1 VNNVLINA
9 IMMEWLTNT
18 WNATSHF
25 FTSMPWDVLGVWS
38 LTICLLIVGLV
49 GSVVPFLPG
58 PVLIFIAGVVHTL
71 LLPEA
76 GMSVWGFVALTL
88 GVGLSYVVDFASGAV
103 GARWFGASRWG
114 IAGVFVGGIVGMFFG
129 PVGWVLGPLIG
140 GVGFE
145 LIFAK
150 KRLQPAAKSAWGS
163 LLGTGVG
170 LVLRL
175 IVAVGMVAV
184 FFLDVLVW

>member
-1 VNNVLINA
+1 
-9 IMMEWLTNT
+9 MSEWFTSA
-18 WNATSHF
+18 WNATMHF
-25 FTSMPWDVLGVWS
+25 FTSMPWDTLGVWS
-38 LTICLLIVGLV
+38 LTICLLIVGII

-58 PVLIFIAGVVHTL
+58 PLLIFAAGIIHTV

-76 GMSVWGFVALTL
+76 GMSAWGIALLSL
-88 GVGLSYVVDFASGAV
+88 GVVLSYVVDFVSGAM

-114 IAGVFVGGIVGMFFG
+114 IAGVLIGGIVGMFFAPFG
-129 PVGWVLGPLIG
+129 LILGPLIG

-145 LIFAK
+145 LAFAK
-150 KRLQPAAKSAWGS
+150 KRLHPAAMSAWGS

-175 IVAVGMVAV
+175 IVALGMVAV
-184 FFLDVLVW
+184 FLLDVLVW

>member
-1 VNNVLINA
+1 
-9 IMMEWLTNT
+9 
-18 WNATSHF
+18 
-25 FTSMPWDVLGVWS
+25 
-38 LTICLLIVGLV
+38 
-49 GSVVPFLPG
+49 VPFLPG
-58 PVLIFIAGVVHTL
+58 PLLIFAAGIIHTV

-76 GMSVWGFVALTL
+76 GMSVWGFVVLSL
-88 GVGLSYVVDFASGAV
+88 GIVLSYVIDFVSGAM

-114 IAGVFVGGIVGMFFG
+114 IAGVFIGGIVGMFFV
-129 PVGWVLGPLIG
+129 PVGLILGPLLG
-140 GVGFE
+140 GVSFE

-175 IVAVGMVAV
+175 IVALGMVAA
-184 FFLDVLVW
+184 FLLDVLVW

>member
-1 VNNVLINA
+1 MI
-9 IMMEWLTNT
+9 EWLSNA
-18 WNATSHF
+18 WNATAHF
-25 FTSMPWDVLGVWS
+25 FTSMPWEMLSVWS
-38 LTICLLIVGLV
+38 LTICLLLVGII

-58 PVLIFIAGVVHTL
+58 PLLIFAAGIIHTV

-76 GMSVWGFVALTL
+76 GMSVWGFVVLSL
-88 GVGLSYVVDFASGAV
+88 GIVLSYVIDFVSGAM

-114 IAGVFVGGIVGMFFG
+114 IAGVFIGGIVGMFFV
-129 PVGWVLGPLIG
+129 PVGLILGPLLG
-140 GVGFE
+140 GVSFE

-175 IVAVGMVAV
+175 IVALGMVAA
-184 FFLDVLVW
+184 FLLDVLVW

>member
-1 VNNVLINA
+1 
-9 IMMEWLTNT
+9 MTEWLTNA
-18 WNATSHF
+18 WNATVHF
-25 FTSMPWDVLGVWS
+25 FTTMPWDALGVWS
-38 LTICLLIVGLV
+38 LTICLLIVGII

-58 PVLIFIAGVVHTL
+58 PLLIFAAGIIHTV

-76 GMSVWGFVALTL
+76 GMSMWGVVALSL
-88 GVGLSYVVDFASGAV
+88 GLVLSYVVDLASGAM

-114 IAGVFVGGIVGMFFG
+114 ITGVFIGGIVGMFFG
-129 PVGWVLGPLIG
+129 PLGLVLGPLLG
-140 GVGFE
+140 GAAFE

-175 IVAVGMVAV
+175 IVALGMVVA
-184 FFLDVLVW
+184 FFLDVLMW

>member
-1 VNNVLINA
+1 ML
-9 IMMEWLTNT
+9 
-18 WNATSHF
+18 S
-25 FTSMPWDVLGVWS
+25 VWS
-38 LTICLLIVGLV
+38 LTICLLLVGII

-58 PVLIFIAGVVHTL
+58 PLLIFAAGIIHTV

-76 GMSVWGFVALTL
+76 GMSVWGFVVLSL
-88 GVGLSYVVDFASGAV
+88 GIVLSYVIDFVSGAM

-114 IAGVFVGGIVGMFFG
+114 IAGVFIGGIVGMFFV
-129 PVGWVLGPLIG
+129 PVGLILGPLLG
-140 GVGFE
+140 GVSFE

-175 IVAVGMVAV
+175 IVALGMVAA
-184 FFLDVLVW
+184 FLLDVLVW

>member
-1 VNNVLINA
+1 
-9 IMMEWLTNT
+9 MTEWFTGA
-18 WNATSHF
+18 WDATSHF
-25 FTSMPWDVLGVWS
+25 FTEMPWDMWSVWL
-38 LTICLLIVGLV
+38 LTICLLIVGLI

-58 PVLIFIAGVVHTL
+58 PLLIFAAGIVHTVLRPESAMSAWGIVLLAL
-71 LLPEA
+71 LLVIA
-76 GMSVWGFVALTL
+76 YVLDFV
-88 GVGLSYVVDFASGAV
+88 SGAM

-114 IAGVFVGGIVGMFFG
+114 IAGVFVGGIVGMFFVPFG
-129 PVGWVLGPLIG
+129 LVLGPLIG
-140 GVGFE
+140 GVAFE

-175 IVAVGMVAV
+175 VISFAMIAT
-184 FFLDVLVW
+184 FLLDALVW

>member
-1 VNNVLINA
+1 MTEWFTNA
-9 IMMEWLTNT
+9 WHST
-18 WNATSHF
+18 AHF
-25 FTSMPWDVLGVWS
+25 FTTMPWQMWGVWS
-38 LTICLLIVGLV
+38 LTICLLIVGII

-58 PVLIFIAGVVHTL
+58 PMLIFVAGILHTVL
-71 LLPEA
+71 RPES
-76 GMSVWGFVALTL
+76 GMSTWGFVILSL
-88 GVGLSYVVDFASGAV
+88 GLVLSYIVDFVSGAM

-114 IAGVFVGGIVGMFFG
+114 IAGVFIGGIVGMFFIPFG
-129 PVGWVLGPLIG
+129 LVLGPLIG
-140 GVGFE
+140 GVSFE

-175 IVAVGMVAV
+175 IVALAMVAT
-184 FFLDVLVW
+184 FFLDALVW